1 MSKTKKI
8 LVSTLVAIVMIL
20 SAFALMGFT
29 TADATA
35 YAESNYF
42 SDSDY
47 TDSDNLL
54 QANGKP
60 SSKTIQ
66 TFSNEVKAARVN
78 TAFPELSQVVPL
90 EYLESSVTED
100 IFQHYG
106 KEYGFYMVKEGEYFD
121 LLLIDFVYTFDDGV
135 NYNNQYKIRIK
146 PILQQSFQ
154 RTEDSDGNYTWKKYG
169 TGRDTYY
176 VANPRFLSVLQN
188 ENSLNYGDN
197 KYNKLTDDGLIIQQS
212 RVNYGKISYKTE
224 GDFWEEALSFVGDQ
238 ILDVGLSVALGPVY
252 GTVATLIK
260 DIIAEGANLYNESKE
275 VTIQANNEANIST
288 KQSKTDQRNNAS
300 LPTYSR
306 TAGFLPKEEI
316 ILSAAED
323 SYAEFIVLLNDT
335 NYKSRLTQICDFDI
349 VRRPDSYSSMEYV
362 EKDNADCTL
371 HIERKLFKDQEP
383 QFSLTQNDVDLNS
396 EAVYLLPEGEQT
408 IYFTPEYTGNY
419 TLKLGQA
426 FGVNIAID
434 AQKDETATGNNEFK
448 LYGGKEYPIILNNT
462 SEQKIISDLGITL
475 TPNRS
480 TGQINKNDKQIVK
493 VKITQDEVYNF
504 TTGNNDVSIYN
515 ILVIEDNN
523 YQQYSAYSNYVPK
536 SDISL
541 PAPENTYYFILDN
554 SSSAA
559 KNFGIE
565 YSDCYNGYLDTE
577 FTVKGDGENYSYYK
591 IDINTYGKYVCT
603 PTKDTEVKYKVL
615 DQHLEGVDVFKIED
629 NCSFNIAENLCD
641 YMYIGFLVNGEVSF
655 IVNHTGVAYKWTIDK
670 TIVNNTAAQPLNVGH
685 SYELNFYVNNIA
697 QDPSKIHLEPSNNDE
712 YISAYVNQAGKCILK
727 IEDNCPVNLDYTI
740 YYYGE
745 NEERPYN
752 YDLEIATALTTDF
765 KGINNATNSETVTFS
780 WTNTADITKVYYYV
794 QENSSPDNKAY
805 GEYTI
810 PTNSTGHTTV
820 VDITSLV
827 ETVQKNIDNI
837 TIVIY
842 RLDIRLSE
850 SVRSL
855 YKDFS
860 ISANVVFG
868 GGNGTS
874 GSPFIIS
881 CNRHF
886 ENLGLSKSR
895 NNYFKINKHLELEG
909 NMVETFKGVIDNNK
923 TVSLSWT
930 PKDEEEMGIIINNE
944 GTIRNLQVHINYNF
958 NLSGMFSHTVGGIVC
973 YNKNG
978 GIIENCS
985 VTSMTADKFNFI
997 CVAGGIAGVNY
1008 GTIRDCWATADVT
1021 TYGTFGVITGINY
1034 GTITD
1039 CVGSGNITQK
1049 MTKYEGEYEL
1059 SYVGGIAGINKSGG
1073 KISDCIG
1080 GSRDDSYLR
1089 VVIDVDYV
1097 DDEDLAPYS
1106 GPIAG
1111 LNEGAIEDCSNN
1123 RYSIDTGN
1131 LHHWWVWITKF
1142 DQLRNINNTI

>member
-1 MSKTKKI
+1 MTI
-8 LVSTLVAIVMIL
+8 LRKSIIGILCVIVLVA
-20 SAFALMGFT
+20 SACVLMGFT
-29 TADATA
+29 TESA
-35 YAESNYF
+35 YAIETRAF
-42 SDSDY
+42 DVDDY
-47 TDSDNLL
+47 TADDRLL
-54 QANGKP
+54 KEDGTLSTKD
-60 SSKTIQ
+60 IID
-66 TFSNEVKAARVN
+66 FSNEVKAAKVN
-78 TAFPELSQVVPL
+78 TSFPELSQVIPL
-90 EYLESSVTED
+90 EYLESSVAED

-106 KEYGFYMVKEGEYFD
+106 KEYGFYVVKEGEYFD

-169 TGRDTYY
+169 TGRNTYY

-316 ILSAAED
+316 ILSATED

-349 VRRPDSYSSMEYV
+349 VKRPDSYSSMEYV

-383 QFSLTQNDVDLNS
+383 LFSLTQNDVDLNS

-462 SEQKIISDLGITL
+462 SEQKIISDFGITL

-523 YQQYSAYSNYVPK
+523 YQQYSAYSNYAPK

-615 DQHLEGVDVFKIED
+615 DQHLEGIAAFKIED

-641 YMYIGFLVNGEVSF
+641 YMYIGFLMNGEVSF